1 VLAQLYYCK
10 LPWSKISAE
19 VDHKVAKIKQ
29 LKISSR
35 DTLFSEMGTPFM
47 RAFEHVVS
55 LDAYAEPDYA
65 YLKGFFKRRRTIVV
79 ESKREERSKVKKVSL
94 NFSLLSPIVEGAEKL
109 SKNDEIC

>member
-1 VLAQLYYCK
+1 
-10 LPWSKISAE
+10 
-19 VDHKVAKIKQ
+19 
-29 LKISSR
+29 
-35 DTLFSEMGTPFM
+35 MGTPFM